1 MFKSLNGIPF
11 MCIAGILFGLILV
24 QSHIGQLLAQS
35 SPSTNVT
42 STNQSSSAQSSPST
56 NMMNSNHTF
65 FSKKDLFTFSKPQGY
80 GAYEERNSNVFQP
93 GETIYLYIEPSG
105 FAYKT
110 LQDDRGSILYSIAFS
125 PTATIYDKNGN
136 LLTGPL
142 EIPNTEIISH
152 YKNKEI
158 FIPFTIT
165 QSTPFPPGEYIFKY
179 TITDINSGNSF
190 DIVKNLTISNQNES
204 PLANNG
210 SDNITKA

>member
-1 MFKSLNGIPF
+1 MFKLSNNISF
-11 MCIAGILFGLILV
+11 ICVAGLLFGLISV
-24 QSHIGQLLAQS
+24 QVYFSQSLGQ
-35 SPSTNVT
+35 STQPTNMT
-42 STNQSSSAQSSPST
+42 NSNQS
-56 NMMNSNHTF
+56 F

-80 GAYEERNSNVFQP
+80 GSYEERNSNVFQP

-105 FAYKT
+105 FEYKT
-110 LQDDRGSILYSIAFS
+110 LQDDSGNVLYSIAFS

-136 LLTGPL
+136 LLAGPL

-165 QSTPFPPGEYIFKY
+165 QSSPFPPGDYMIKY

-190 DIVKNLTISNQNES
+190 NIVKNLTISNQNDS
-204 PLANNG
+204 LTNN
-210 SDNITKA
+210 SAVNNTKV